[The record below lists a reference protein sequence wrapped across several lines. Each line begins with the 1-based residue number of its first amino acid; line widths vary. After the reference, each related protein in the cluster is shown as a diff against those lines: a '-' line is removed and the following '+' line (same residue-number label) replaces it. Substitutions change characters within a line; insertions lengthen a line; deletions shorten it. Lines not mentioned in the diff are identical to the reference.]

1 MIANPFFLFSCV
13 WLAILFLYS
22 LGLSQ
27 VLTPLH
33 IETILLVG
41 GSIIAFLIG
50 WIFICALGRQ
60 IYIRPKVDLNFY
72 VHFISGKKIV
82 QRIKLAAFLWV
93 LGSLFEMIYFGG
105 VPLLSILGI
114 GAELR
119 YTEFGIS
126 GLHGLLNALYLILV
140 LFFFTRWLLL
150 QSKVSI
156 FLLGCLLLWPIL
168 LMTRQ
173 LMLSAIVQIVLL
185 YICFKPV
192 RPAAYLWI
200 LLGGVISVILFGYIG
215 DMRSGRES
223 FLALVEPSFEYPDS
237 WPSGFMWVYV
247 YLVSPLN
254 NINYNIMNVEPY
266 YFPVN
271 LVLGILPALV
281 RDNVSSMFG
290 VVDQIQLVN
299 ENLNVSSFYAKLLQD
314 FGVFL
319 TPIFLVIISIYANY
333 LMANCYRKPS
343 YLFALVVVLH
353 GLVFSIFADLLF
365 HLVFIFELLVFYIVF
380 RGDGKSGSQRIIE
393 ALYER

>member
-1 MIANPFFLFSCV
+1 MITNPFILFSCV
-13 WLAILFLYS
+13 WLTVLFLYS

-33 IETILLVG
+33 IETILLVC
-41 GSIIAFLIG
+41 GSIIAFLAG
-50 WIFICALGRQ
+50 WVFICALGRQ

-72 VHFISGKKIV
+72 AHFISGKKIV
-82 QRIKLAAFLWV
+82 QRIKLTALLWA
-93 LGSLFEMIYFGG
+93 LGSLFEVMYFGG
-105 VPLLSILGI
+105 VPFLSNLGV

-140 LFFFTRWLLL
+140 LFFYTRWLLL
-150 QSKVSI
+150 RSKMSGF
-156 FLLGCLLLWPIL
+156 FLVCLLLWPIL

-192 RPAAYLWI
+192 RPAVYFWI
-200 LLGGVISVILFGYIG
+200 LLGGIFTVILFGYIG

-223 FLALVEPSFEYPDS
+223 FLAVAEPSFEYPDS
-237 WPSGFMWVYV
+237 WPTGFMWVYV

-271 LVLGILPALV
+271 LVLGVLPALV

-299 ENLNVSSFYAKLLQD
+299 ANLNVSSFYAKLLQD
-314 FGVFL
+314 FGVFFS
-319 TPIFLVIISIYANY
+319 PIFLFIVSIFSNY
-333 LMANCYRKPS
+333 LMANCYRKPG

-353 GLVFSIFADLLF
+353 GLVFSVFADLLF
-365 HLVFIFELLVFYIVF
+365 HLVFIFEILVFFIVF
-380 RGDGKSGSQRIIE
+380 QVDGKSESQMINE
-393 ALYER
+393 ALYEQ